1 MLSHD
6 EQENFEMF
14 FSTCN
19 CRSAAKMAWKCEKL
33 IESQTELGDKV
44 KHLHLVQSHALVPEG
59 DKGEGIQPDSIGIW

>member
-1 MLSHD
+1 
-6 EQENFEMF
+6 
-14 FSTCN
+14 
-19 CRSAAKMAWKCEKL
+19 MAWKCEKL